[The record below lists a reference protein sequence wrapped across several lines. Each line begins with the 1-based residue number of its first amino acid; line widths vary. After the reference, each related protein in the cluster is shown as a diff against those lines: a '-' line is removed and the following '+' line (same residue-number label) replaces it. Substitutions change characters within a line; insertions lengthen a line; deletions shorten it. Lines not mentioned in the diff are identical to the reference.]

1 MNSISAGTGRA
12 EPIPLSL
19 KTGKIFSLLLFIYLF
34 IYLFIKFVCVVELT
48 IELCQMA
55 DIK

>member
-34 IYLFIKFVCVVELT
+34 IKFVCVVELT